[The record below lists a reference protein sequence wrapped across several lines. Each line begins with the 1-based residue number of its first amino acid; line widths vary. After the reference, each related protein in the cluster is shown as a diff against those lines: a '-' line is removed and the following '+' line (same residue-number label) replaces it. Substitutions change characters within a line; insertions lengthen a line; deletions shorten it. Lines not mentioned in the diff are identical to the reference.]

1 MGGWAV
7 PNPFR
12 PNIIVVTQVIARSEQ
27 PTQAVKFTS
36 YAYPKGEYRYGL
48 APHREASNCKGVG
61 TWFVP
66 CPAQAKLHVL
76 ALSVDWE
83 QMPEWQI
90 DVALSVSQAQLTGIF
105 AELLDF
111 PGCF

>member
-1 MGGWAV
+1 
-7 PNPFR
+7 
-12 PNIIVVTQVIARSEQ
+12 
-27 PTQAVKFTS
+27 
-36 YAYPKGEYRYGL
+36 
-48 APHREASNCKGVG
+48 
-61 TWFVP
+61 
-66 CPAQAKLHVL
+66 
-76 ALSVDWE
+76 VDWE